1 MGMAN
6 AAWKRPE
13 TERMRKAVISALM
26 FAHQCSVVAGET
38 GDRANKQSGY
48 RVTEPWQAKACP
60 THAARY
66 HGAVLGEASSTGSS
80 DRQFGLLAGCL
91 LAAAAAWPVLRGG
104 HLRVGLLAG
113 GLVLAFLGA
122 VWPRVLKPANRLWL
136 LLGQALGRVT
146 NPLVAGLLFLV
157 LITPLGLLLRRMG
170 RLSVRLQKD
179 LAAPTYWQETA
190 NAASPEER
198 MHFQF

>member
-1 MGMAN
+1 M
-6 AAWKRPE
+6 
-13 TERMRKAVISALM
+13 
-26 FAHQCSVVAGET
+26 VVG
-38 GDRANKQSGY
+38 RRQRLPHHS
-48 RVTEPWQAKACP
+48 
-60 THAARY
+60 ARY
-66 HGAVLGEASSTGSS
+66 HGAVQGEASSIGSS

-113 GLVLAFLGA
+113 GLVLVFLGS
-122 VWPRVLKPANRLWL
+122 VWPRALRPVNRLWL

-157 LITPLGLLLRRMG
+157 VITPLGLLLRRMG
-170 RLSVRLQKD
+170 RLSVRLRKD
-179 LAAPTYWQETA
+179 SPAPSYWQETS
-190 NAASPEER
+190 NAASPAER